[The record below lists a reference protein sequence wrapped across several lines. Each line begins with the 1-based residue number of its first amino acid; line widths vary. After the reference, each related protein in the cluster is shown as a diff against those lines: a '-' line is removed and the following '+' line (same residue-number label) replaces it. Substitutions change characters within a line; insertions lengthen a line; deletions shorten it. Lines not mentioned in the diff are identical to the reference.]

1 MYDARHR
8 IQVAFDAA
16 TVGVPLNP
24 RTFEEH
30 LEFCTEYQLAMYRLG
45 SRAKRDETR
54 AYVRRDLAGKYTM
67 MELRALFV
75 FAVEEHKA
83 EVEKGGRLDELE
95 RGELWVQIADDR
107 VIDYPERGE
116 PPVATDKSMSI
127 TYDNN

>member
-1 MYDARHR
+1 MYDAKHR
-8 IQVAFDAA
+8 IQVAFDAV

-24 RTFEEH
+24 RTFDEH
-30 LEFCTEYQLAMYRLG
+30 LSFCTEYQLAMYRLG
-45 SRAKRDETR
+45 SKTKRDETR
-54 AYVRRDLAGKYTM
+54 HHVRSALAAKYSM

-95 RGELWVQIADDR
+95 RGELWVQIADDEI
-107 VIDYPERGE
+107 IDYPERGE
-116 PPVATDKSMSI
+116 PPIATDKSMLI